1 MRLVL
6 TESDVTHDVTPDAI
20 AATENAIRA
29 KSATRAET
37 EIAKLAIFRRAGYTT
52 MGRDGREVVDANQV
66 KQDMFDVI
74 VEAEASDRDDRKEV
88 AISRSTLMAKLFD
101 DYPEYDSEEWHAL
114 DVTSRTVWNKV
125 TETVWR
131 MIDTKAKG
139 TIQKWAGEGH
149 DGLVVVKTE
158 VGKDGVPSVYVTR
171 SPKLFF
177 TDIVTPMADKVAL
190 AAEGM
195 AGELAE
201 FAQRNKELDGPS
213 RRAVKRAIKDAG
225 SRAEAVLL
233 LNAGSGEG
241 DDESGE

>member
-1 MRLVL
+1 MRLVST
-6 TESDVTHDVTPDAI
+6 TESGVTEDAI

-29 KSATRAET
+29 KSATRAEI
-37 EIAKLAIFRRAGYTT
+37 EIAKLAIFRRAEYTT
-52 MGRDGREVVDANQV
+52 IGRDGREVIDAYQV
-66 KQDMFDVI
+66 KQDIFDAI
-74 VEAEASDRDDRKEV
+74 LEAEANDREERKDV

-114 DVTSRTVWNKV
+114 DVFTRNVWNKV
-125 TETVWR
+125 TEVVWR

-139 TIQKWAGEGH
+139 TIQRWAGEDH
-149 DGLVVVKTE
+149 DGLVVIKTE

-177 TDIVTPMADKVAL
+177 TDHVTPMADKVAL

-195 AGELAE
+195 AGELST
-201 FAQRNKELDGPS
+201 FVQRNRELEAPT

-225 SRAEAVLL
+225 TRAEAVLL
-233 LNAGSGEG
+233 LNAGTG
-241 DDESGE
+241 DEDEESGE